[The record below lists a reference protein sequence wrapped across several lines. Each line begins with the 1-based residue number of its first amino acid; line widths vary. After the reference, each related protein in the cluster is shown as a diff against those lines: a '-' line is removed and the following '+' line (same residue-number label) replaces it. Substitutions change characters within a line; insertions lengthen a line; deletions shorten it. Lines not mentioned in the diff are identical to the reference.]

1 MMSSTV
7 FGVGPLAYAVI
18 SPMVSRA
25 ESWRS
30 SQSQSA
36 LKEETVML
44 MNGYHWGSS
53 RWESKQWRGA
63 PDSTSRGL
71 RRAEGCSLGEYHWV
85 HNATKRGC
93 DDSLGMKKGPVF
105 VAQQPHGTE
114 RGPVSLSSTALF
126 RVPTGRLKVTRIR
139 R

>member
-1 MMSSTV
+1 
-7 FGVGPLAYAVI
+7 
-18 SPMVSRA
+18 
-25 ESWRS
+25 
-30 SQSQSA
+30 
-36 LKEETVML
+36 ML

-93 DDSLGMKKGPVF
+93 DDSLGMKKGPVLLRSSPMERRGGLF
-105 VAQQPHGTE
+105 PFHPQPFSGC
-114 RGPVSLSSTALF
+114 RLDVS
-126 RVPTGRLKVTRIR
+126 RLRESDDELELKDELEGDDGLRNSVVL
-139 R
+139 